1 MSHDLFKNHLSNA
14 THNFDVLENKSYALV
29 TFNSDHFSV
38 IGEGF
43 DSEGMLELN
52 QKLLKLD

>member
-29 TFNSDHFSV
+29 TLAPSILIISQLLGKDL
-38 IGEGF
+38 I
-43 DSEGMLELN
+43 
-52 QKLLKLD
+52 QKECWN